1 MIARRCH
8 VSGRVQGVYYRAS
21 AREQAQR
28 LGLAGYARN
37 LDDGRVEVLIVG
49 EPAAVDSLIQ
59 WLRVGPPAASVSAV
73 AVQEILLR
81 DLDPVPQGFGTR

>member
-1 MIARRCH
+1 MIARRCY

-21 AREQAQR
+21 AREQARQ

-49 EPAAVDSLIQ
+49 EPSAVNSLIR
-59 WLRVGPPAASVSAV
+59 WLHIGPPAANVSEV
-73 AVQEILLR
+73 AVQEVPLG
-81 DLDPVPQGFGTR
+81 DLEPLPQGFGTR

>member
-21 AREQAQR
+21 TRERALQ

-49 EPAAVDSLIQ
+49 EPATVHSLIR
-59 WLRVGPPAASVSAV
+59 WLHVGPPAANVSDV
-73 AVQEILLR
+73 AVQEIPLR
-81 DLDPVPQGFGTR
+81 DLDPLPQGFGTR